1 MYNLKVVSISYKTAP
16 VSIREQL
23 ALSESQ
29 SKDVLLELKN
39 YDQISDLL
47 IVSTCNRTEV
57 YYSAPFDYSEAII
70 RTLVRY
76 KIFSQEDFSQYFL
89 KITNSEEAVKRLFE
103 VAIGLES
110 QVLGDIQIINQV
122 KKAYQLSADLDLVGP
137 FLHRLLHTIFFTN
150 KKVVQETTFR
160 SGAASTAYA
169 AVELVNEL
177 ALGFANPHILVL
189 GIGEIGADV
198 CRNLKES
205 NYQNFTIINR
215 TYGKAAML
223 AIECNA
229 QVIEFEHVWEAIAKA
244 DIIISS
250 INTGEYFID
259 KSQLIDNQLLTHKYF
274 IDLSMPRSIDP
285 TLEEINGILVYNID
299 QINVKVSEA
308 LAQRMAAIPT
318 VKLIVEESLAE
329 FGEWSKEM
337 EVSPTI
343 QKLKNTLEQIRQ
355 EEIARHLKK
364 LSEEEAARIE
374 LITKNMMQKII
385 KLPTLQLKAACKR
398 GEAETLIDVLNDLF
412 NLEKQSVSK

>member
-16 VSIREQL
+16 VNIREQL
-23 ALSESQ
+23 ALNDSQ
-29 SKDVLLELKN
+29 SQEVLLELKN

-47 IVSTCNRTEV
+47 IISTCNRTEV
-57 YYSAPFDYSEAII
+57 YYASPNDYSEAII

-76 KIFSQEDFSQYFL
+76 KILSQEDYSSYFL
-89 KITNSEEAVKRLFE
+89 KITDSDEAVRRLFE

-177 ALGFANPHILVL
+177 ALGFINPKILVL

-198 CRNLKES
+198 CRNLKDH
-205 NYQNFTIINR
+205 NYQNFTIVNR

-223 AIECNA
+223 AFECNA
-229 QVIEFEHVWEAIAKA
+229 QVIEFEEVWDAIREA

-250 INTGEYFID
+250 VNTGEYFVE
-259 KSQLIDNQLLTHKYF
+259 KSHLIDNQLVSHKYF
-274 IDLSMPRSIDP
+274 IDLSIPRSIDP
-285 TLEEINGILVYNID
+285 ALEDINGILIYNID

-308 LAQRMAAIPT
+308 LAQRTAAIPT
-318 VKLIVEESLAE
+318 VKRIVEESLIE
-329 FGEWSKEM
+329 FNDWSKEM

-364 LSEEEAARIE
+364 LNEEEIARIE

-412 NLEKQSVSK
+412 NLEKQAQTK